1 MARSGKEE
9 QIIFYTVILLVFAT
23 IEGVIGFWR
32 GNVHVI
38 RDFLTSLLMVG
49 SLVLSY
55 ESAKNSR
62 KKRTQE

>member
-1 MARSGKEE
+1 MARAGKEE
-9 QIIFYTVILLVFAT
+9 QIILYTVILLVFAT
-23 IEGVIGFWR
+23 LEGLIGFVV

-62 KKRTQE
+62 KKKT